1 MKVFIS
7 RKISPVAKNLLKSA
21 GITVKEYSKN
31 EVISREK
38 LIKNAKNADGIISP
52 LTEKFDKELID
63 QLNKCKIIANYAVGF
78 NNVDLQYAKSK
89 GIVVTNTPDV
99 LTDATAEIAAALIL
113 TCARRIV
120 EGDNFMRTKQFKG
133 WEANLLK
140 GIQLTNKTLGI
151 IGVGR
156 IGRATAKKMSGF
168 GCKIVY
174 YNRSKKTEFENE
186 LGAKKVSL
194 SKLMKISDII
204 SIHIPL
210 NIETRDLINKENLDL
225 MKPSAIL
232 INTARGEVI
241 DEKYLIK
248 LLQKNRIHSAGFDVY
263 DNEPNLNPDL
273 FKLNNVI
280 LLPHIGSATIEARD
294 QMAELAAKNV
304 INVLN
309 GKKPITPV
317 N

>member
-21 GITVKEYSKN
+21 GIIVKEYSKN
-31 EVISREK
+31 EVISREE

-52 LTEKFDKELID
+52 LTEKFDKGLID
-63 QLNKCKIIANYAVGF
+63 QLDKCKIIANYAVGF

-99 LTDATAEIAAALIL
+99 LTDATAEIAASLIL
-113 TCARRIV
+113 ACARRIV
-120 EGDNFMRTKQFKG
+120 EGEKFMRTKQFKG
-133 WEANLLK
+133 WEPNLLK

-151 IGVGR
+151 IGAGR

-174 YNRSKKTEFENE
+174 YNRSKKPEFENI

-210 NIETRDLINKENLDL
+210 NIETRNLIDKEKLDL

-232 INTARGEVI
+232 VNTARGEVI

-263 DNEPNLNPDL
+263 ENEPNLNPDL
-273 FKLNNVI
+273 FKLNNVV